1 MSSSTSEQRE
11 HRVLRGSGSAHAS
24 ELRIPE
30 LRTGVWT
37 RFGDS
42 AAQGDEV
49 TEQLLDRLA
58 ESTRSV
64 ARAQGY
70 AVGWAQGRREAEVA
84 ARAEADE
91 TARREAALAEQR
103 AVEHDAAVAALRAAA
118 ARLEEELVTVCRAVD
133 EQAAG
138 LALELTRE
146 LVGHAPADADHVVA
160 RVAGLLPDHPVVRV
174 RLHPEVATDAGEL
187 REHGLSQVAVVADPE
202 LGRGDAVVE
211 ADDHVVDLRVGHAL
225 ARLAEVLS

>member
-1 MSSSTSEQRE
+1 MSSSTDSSTSQ
-11 HRVLRGSGSAHAS
+11 RVLRGDSCAQAS
-24 ELRIPE
+24 QLRIPE
-30 LRTGVWT
+30 LRTGAWT

-42 AAQGDEV
+42 ATQGDEV

-58 ESTRSV
+58 ESTRSA

-70 AVGWAQGRREAEVA
+70 AVGWAQGRGEAEVA

-91 TARREAALAEQR
+91 AARRDAALAQQR
-103 AVEHDAAVAALRAAA
+103 AVEHEAAVTALRAAA
-118 ARLEEELVTVCRAVD
+118 ARLDDELVAVCRSVD
-133 EQAAG
+133 EQAAR

-160 RVAGLLPDHPVVRV
+160 RVVGLLPDHPIVRV
-174 RLHPEVATDAGEL
+174 RLHPEVATNAGRL
-187 REHGLSQVAVVADPE
+187 REHGITVVADPE

-211 ADDHVVDLRVGHAL
+211 ADDHVVDLRVEQAL